1 MGRLTSEDCRRCG
14 ICCTSLTWEDTY
26 VNVTPQDEK
35 LLGKRYVRLNVIN
48 GEVRTRPT
56 VNKAGPL
63 KGAEDCRCVS
73 LRGSIGKQVGCSI
86 YEKRPDVC
94 RKALKPG
101 DRQCIAVRRMFVEM
115 CEREGITFEWA
126 S

>member
-1 MGRLTSEDCRRCG
+1 MSKLTSADCRKCG

-26 VNVTPQDEK
+26 VNLTPKDEER
-35 LLGKRYVRLNVIN
+35 LGKRYVRLNVIN
-48 GEVRTRPT
+48 GEIRTKPT

-73 LRGSIGKQVGCSI
+73 LRGSLGKQVSCAI

-94 RKALKPG
+94 KKALKPG
-101 DRQCIAVRRMFVEM
+101 DRTCKQIRALFNDML
-115 CEREGITFEWA
+115 ERDVIGATIT
-126 S
+126 